1 MEQRQGVSGGS
12 EKRARRIAGWTGIIV
27 SALGFLA
34 AATSVSLGATQS
46 LDERA
51 VRALR
56 RPEDVSVPRGPR
68 WMAEAA
74 RDVTSLGGAPVLT
87 LVTVGA
93 CGFLWSS
100 RRRRD
105 AVWLG
110 SGVLLGWGLNTLFK
124 FAVGRP
130 RPSVVPHLAAVM
142 SFSFPSGHA
151 MMSVIVYLTLAW
163 VLVPRAEDSRPR
175 AYLRGVALML
185 CLLIGVTR
193 VYLGVH
199 YPSDVLGGWLAG
211 LAWMRVLRA
220 WAAGPARRPSHP
232 GPEHARAPRD

>member
-1 MEQRQGVSGGS
+1 MERRQGVSGGS
-12 EKRARRIAGWTGIIV
+12 EERARRGAGWAGV
-27 SALGFLA
+27 VVCALGFLA
-34 AATSVSLGATQS
+34 IASAVSLGATQA

-51 VRALR
+51 VLALR
-56 RPEDVSVPRGPR
+56 RPEDVAVPRGPR
-68 WMAEAA
+68 GLADAA
-74 RDVTSLGGAPVLT
+74 RDVTSLGGAPVLM

-110 SGVLLGWGLNTLFK
+110 GGVLLGWGLNTVFK
-124 FAVGRP
+124 FAVGRA
-130 RPSVVPHLAAVM
+130 RPSVVPHLAEVR

-163 VLVPRAEDSRPR
+163 VLLPRAEDSRPR
-175 AYLRGVALML
+175 AYLHGVALGL

-193 VYLGVH
+193 VFLGVH

-211 LAWMRVLRA
+211 FAWMLALRA

-232 GPEHARAPRD
+232 GPEPARAPRG